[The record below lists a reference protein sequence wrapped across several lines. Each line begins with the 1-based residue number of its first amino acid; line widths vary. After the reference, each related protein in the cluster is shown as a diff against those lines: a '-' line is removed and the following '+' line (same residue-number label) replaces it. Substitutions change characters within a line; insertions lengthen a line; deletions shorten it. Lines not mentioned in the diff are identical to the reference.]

1 MFGGTNFSEFFSLH
15 RFLEILMRLYGH
27 VRIICIATSLAMTFS
42 MIFSSQAF
50 ADGTTDTPPVAKE
63 TSLPPV
69 EEPVTEEVTPPAE
82 PDPKL
87 EENNTVSEL
96 LSQIPEN
103 TGLIVAVEDRVVPL
117 TTPEAAAAI
126 VQGDPIWCP
135 DGAMPNPLANGC
147 TDSYSDLESLIDDF
161 GNSVLPEPNQNGTI
175 WIMSGTDTSSTALVI
190 DGSIFTTWST
200 YSLTLQ
206 GGWDGT
212 GSGNITNSSSFS
224 VPLSVINWGNQVTVS
239 HISIDGTNSTGLEVD
254 TDGDITLEDVS
265 SSNTNGYGTILYSST
280 GSVTLQGNNSFN
292 NNANSGLYA
301 EASNDINAE
310 NLTANNNGT
319 YGAEIYSSNN
329 ATLNG
334 VNTFDGNTESG
345 LYVETGQ
352 DIYVNNVTAI
362 NNGNNGAELNSNNDI
377 YAQNLTAQAN
387 NGTGAELY
395 ASSNVTMNGTNQFN
409 NNGLSGV
416 LIEADN
422 SIFTDNI
429 ASSGN
434 GEHGAELYSLGQV
447 NIAGTNLFTNNNSDG
462 VYIDADGNLYVQNT
476 NATGNG
482 SSGIYVASSA
492 SADITCGTLSG
503 NAGYEIEAE
512 LDGTLTLNGV
522 DFGGD
527 TGELGVDASLV
538 ILNSNGCYNYNNL
551 PEGEQDGSGNIAP
564 PLLSTSSQR
573 IQTVNGSDGQAAN
586 LDCDKYQG
594 TLLTLSNGDGAYIP
608 CPIVD
613 LARIFGLQTED
624 LPHAVPQE
632 YGFVSSFV
640 LTILKNGEAL
650 GPLDIPDSIMYITPQ
665 DEGLGIQIVYWNGR
679 EWINA
684 TDQITPFMNV
694 FFKIPNELQGK
705 DLALL
710 YWDGTQWIELAERRN
725 LGNGYVVR
733 TGGHVSEDGLYFEA
747 TLNFTGTFILV
758 EK

>member
-1 MFGGTNFSEFFSLH
+1 
-15 RFLEILMRLYGH
+15 MRSYGY

-50 ADGTTDTPPVAKE
+50 ADGTTDTPPIAEE
-63 TSLPPV
+63 TSLPPA
-69 EEPVTEEVTPPAE
+69 EEPGTKDTTSSVETKTISEQ
-82 PDPKL
+82 
-87 EENNTVSEL
+87 NNTVSEL
-96 LSQIPEN
+96 LSQIPDD
-103 TGLIVAVEDRVVPL
+103 TGLIVTVEERVVPL
-117 TTPEAAAAI
+117 ATPEAAAAI

-135 DGAMPNPLANGC
+135 DGAMPSPLANGC
-147 TDSYSDLESLIDDF
+147 TDSYPDLESLIDDF

-175 WIMSGTDTSSTALVI
+175 WIMSGSDTSSTDLVI
-190 DGSIFTTWST
+190 DGSSFMNWST

-212 GSGNITNSSSFS
+212 SSGNITNSSSFT
-224 VPLSVINWGNQVTVS
+224 VPLSVINWSNQVTVS
-239 HISIDGTNSTGLEVD
+239 HISIDGPNSTGLEVD
-254 TDGDITLEDVS
+254 TAGDIALEDVS
-265 SSNTNGYGTILYSST
+265 SSNTNGYGAILYSST
-280 GSVTLQGNNSFN
+280 GSVTLYGNNFFN

-301 EASNDINAE
+301 EAGNDINAE
-310 NLTANNNGT
+310 NLTANDNGT
-319 YGAEIYSSNN
+319 YGAEIYASNN
-329 ATLNG
+329 ATLSG
-334 VNTFDGNTESG
+334 LNTFDGNTESG
-345 LYVETGQ
+345 LYVESGQ
-352 DIYVNNVTAI
+352 DIYANNITAT
-362 NNGNNGAELNSNNDI
+362 NNGNNGAELNSNNEI
-377 YAQNLTAQAN
+377 FAQNLTALGN

-395 ASSNVTMNGTNQFN
+395 ASSNVTLNGTNQFN
-409 NNGLSGV
+409 NNDLSGV

-422 SIFTDNI
+422 SIVTDNI

-434 GEHGAELYSLGQV
+434 GEQGAELYSLGQV
-447 NIAGTNLFTNNNSDG
+447 NLAGTNLFTNNNSDG
-462 VYIDADGNLYVQNT
+462 IYIDADGNVYIQNT
-476 NATGNG
+476 DATGNG
-482 SSGIYVASSA
+482 NSGIYVASSA
-492 SADITCGTLSG
+492 NAEITCGTLSG
-503 NAGYEIEAE
+503 NAGYEMEAE

-527 TGELGVDASLV
+527 AAELSVDANLLV
-538 ILNSNGCYNYNNL
+538 LNSNGCYNYNNI
-551 PEGEQDGSGNIAP
+551 PEREQNSGSGNLPP
-564 PLLSTSSQR
+564 PLLYTSSPR
-573 IQTVNGSDGQAAN
+573 IQTINGSDGQAAN
-586 LDCDKYQG
+586 LDCDTYEG
-594 TLLTLSNGDGAYIP
+594 TLLILSNGDGAYIP

-613 LARIFGLQTED
+613 LARIFGLQAED

-650 GPLDIPDSIMYITPQ
+650 GPLDIPNSIMYITPQ

-694 FFKIPNELQGK
+694 FFKIPNERKGK
-705 DLALL
+705 ELALL

-725 LGNGYVVR
+725 LGNGYVVK